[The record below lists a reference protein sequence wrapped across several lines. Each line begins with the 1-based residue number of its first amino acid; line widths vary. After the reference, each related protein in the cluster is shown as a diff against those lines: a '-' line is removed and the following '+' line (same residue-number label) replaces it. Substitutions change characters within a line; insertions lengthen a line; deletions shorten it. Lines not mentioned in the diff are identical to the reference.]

1 MERRLFVVLGVAGL
15 VLAAFPASG
24 DFIDLTH
31 AHVVARADGA
41 QVTEQTALRV
51 LLEEVE
57 KRAGLRWDSG
67 ASWPE
72 SGPVIA
78 LVSGKCEYEHEME
91 APKRPERPESY
102 VIHTDAEDAQRP
114 VVWLIGADGRG
125 LLYAVGRFLRV
136 LDWDRGTARL
146 PGPLE
151 VAEAPA
157 YPLRGHQLGYRA
169 RANSYD
175 AWDAVQYEQYIR
187 ELAFFGVNAIENI
200 PFEDDDPSPHMK
212 LEREAMNIE
221 LGRICAAYDLEY
233 WVWSPATFDLTDT
246 EKRGALLRKHEDF
259 FAACPRLD
267 AVFFPGGDPGDN
279 HPKEVMPFLEA
290 LAIPLMQHHPRARIW
305 ISLQGFD
312 PGRVSYFYRWLNEH
326 RPDWLGGVVAGPGSP
341 PIPATRAHLPR
352 QYALRHYP
360 DITHTVRCQYPTPW
374 WDPAFAFTLGR
385 EPVNPEPVRYAAVH
399 NVFAPYT
406 CGFIT
411 YSDGIHDDINKV
423 IWSTRGWDPHADVRE
438 VLIEYCR
445 LFFHPRVAEQAA
457 DGILALERNW
467 QGPLALNGGVDATL
481 ALWQGLEQAAP
492 ELAGNWRWQC
502 LLLRAYYDAY
512 VRHRLINEVALEA
525 EANAA
530 LAQAVEMGPDA
541 AMDAALAVLRRADA
555 APVRP
560 ELRTRVVGLCEA
572 LYRSIGL
579 QTSVEKYHASGA
591 ERGAVLDYL
600 DFPLNNRWWLEDE
613 FEKVRA
619 LSSDA
624 AKLARLDEIRR
635 WEDPGPGGCYDDIGN
650 VAKSG
655 QVIRGE
661 DSNTDPN
668 NDRSPNPD
676 CMWWQDGRTRAR
688 QSWVTYMDWPLGL
701 RYEGVDPEADYVV
714 RTTGNRD
721 CLLRVNGERVKPA
734 IDGRGIG
741 EIKEFVVPRKLYQ
754 DGLIVLTFDRPLEP
768 GLNWRDASRLTEVW
782 LIRK

>member
-1 MERRLFVVLGVAGL
+1 MQRNLFVLLGMAGCVLTVALARAESIGL
-15 VLAAFPASG
+15 TGAR
-24 DFIDLTH
+24 
-31 AHVVARADGA
+31 VVARGEGA
-41 QVTEQTALRV
+41 PVAEQTALRV

-57 KRAGLRWDSG
+57 KRAGVHWDS
-67 ASWPE
+67 AAAWPE

-78 LVSGKCEYEHEME
+78 LVSGECEYEHEME
-91 APKRPERPESY
+91 ALERPEKPESY

-114 VVWLIGADGRG
+114 VVWLVGADGRG
-125 LLYAVGRFLRV
+125 LLYAVGRFLRA
-136 LDWDRGTARL
+136 LDWDRGVVRL

-151 VAEAPA
+151 AAEAPA

-175 AWDAVQYEQYIR
+175 AWDAAQYEQYIR
-187 ELAFFGVNAIENI
+187 ELAFFGVNAVENI

-212 LEREAMNIE
+212 LGRDVMNVE

-233 WVWSPATFDLTDT
+233 WVWSPATFDLADT
-246 EKRGALLRKHEDF
+246 EKREALLRKHEEF

-290 LAIPLMQHHPRARIW
+290 LATPLMQHHPRARIW

-312 PGRVSYFYRWLNEH
+312 PDRVACFYDWLEEH
-326 RPDWLGGVVAGPGSP
+326 RPGWLGGMVAGPGSP
-341 PIPATRAHLPR
+341 PIPESRARLPR

-360 DITHTVRCQYPTPW
+360 DITHTVRCQYATPW

-411 YSDGIHDDINKV
+411 YSDGIHDDVNKA
-423 IWSTRGWDPHADVRE
+423 IWSARGWDPHADVRA
-438 VLIEYCR
+438 VLVEYCR
-445 LFFHPRVAEQAA
+445 VFFHPRVAEQAA

-467 QGPLALNGGVDATL
+467 QGPLALNGGIDATL
-481 ALWQGLEQAAP
+481 ALWRGLEQAAP
-492 ELAGNWRWQC
+492 ELAGNWRWQS

-512 VRHRLINEVALEA
+512 VRHRLIDETALEA

-530 LAQAVEMGPDA
+530 LAQAIEMGPDA
-541 AMDAALAVLRRADA
+541 AVDAALAVLRRADE

-560 ELRTRVVGLCEA
+560 ELRARVVELCEA
-572 LYRSIGL
+572 LYRSVGL
-579 QTSVEKYHASGA
+579 QTSVMKYQASGA

-600 DFPLNNRWWLEDE
+600 DYPLNNRWWLEDE
-613 FEKVRA
+613 FGKVRA
-619 LSSDA
+619 LPTDA
-624 AKLARLDEIRR
+624 AKRARLDEIRH
-635 WEDPGPGGCYDDIGN
+635 WEDPGPGGYYDDIGN
-650 VAKSG
+650 VAKSEH
-655 QVIRGE
+655 VIQGE
-661 DSNTDPN
+661 DPSTDPN

-676 CMWWQDGRTRAR
+676 CMWWQDGRSRAR

-701 RYEGVDPEADYVV
+701 RYEGLDPGADYAV

-734 IDGRGIG
+734 IDGRGVG
-741 EIKEFVVPRKLYQ
+741 EIKEFPVPRQLYQ
-754 DGLIVLTFDRPLEP
+754 DGVIVLTFDRPLEP
-768 GLNWRDASRLTEVW
+768 ALNWREASRLTEVW
-782 LIRK
+782 LIKK